1 MEKET
6 NLLKFSQNKRFV
18 NYIKPAI
25 KNLDFQC
32 ISMQEPSSMK
42 GKPKVILKK
51 KIINKFAF

>member
-42 GKPKVILKK
+42 GKVILKK